1 MAVTSTAAT
10 IHNERR
16 ESENLAAMT
25 VAADKDTRRSWGWAG
40 RALHWWLGELGALYD
55 DGARLLQFNSRNAI
69 TLEAGER
76 YWLLRQR
83 QRPLGQIDRAAPE
96 AETRSA
102 LARLVPAGRRQAPIT
117 VEIPQERI
125 LTKRIALPAMAQ
137 AELERILEFEI
148 GRHFPFPAERVHFR
162 HRIIAHG
169 SGAAERGT
177 IEVEIVAVAR
187 EVVEEICD
195 ALADA
200 GLRPKGICL
209 AGGRGAPPL
218 FLATAGLGR
227 SGTTLTRTERALL
240 LALVALAI
248 LAAASPVVHDRLR
261 IAAAEREI
269 AALKPQAQTMLD
281 LREQQRRAAS
291 VTAGPLRLA
300 ASRPPLVAV
309 LDALTK
315 AVPDGSW
322 LQSLNLSGREI
333 VMDGLSPSAATVAL
347 ALEQSHAF
355 TNVVF
360 RAPITRDPQTGLEHF
375 QLSAA
380 IVEPKP

>member
-1 MAVTSTAAT
+1 
-10 IHNERR
+10 
-16 ESENLAAMT
+16 MT
-25 VAADKDTRRSWGWAG
+25 VAADKDTRRSRGWSG
-40 RALHWWLGELGALYD
+40 RAMQWWLGELGGIYGDA
-55 DGARLLQFNSRNAI
+55 ARLLHFNSRNAI

-102 LARLVPAGRRQAPIT
+102 LARLVPAGTIT
-117 VEIPQERI
+117 VEIPHERI

-137 AELERILEFEI
+137 GEIERILEFEI
-148 GRHFPFPAERVHFR
+148 ARHFPFPAERVHFR
-162 HRIIAHG
+162 HRIIARG
-169 SGAAERGT
+169 SGAADGGT
-177 IEVEIVAVAR
+177 IEVEIVVVAR
-187 EVVEEICD
+187 ELVDEICD

-200 GLRPKGICL
+200 GLRPNGICL
-209 AGGRGAPPL
+209 AGGQGAPPL
-218 FLATAGLGR
+218 FLATGSLGPR
-227 SGTTLTRTERALL
+227 AKILTRAERALL
-240 LALVALAI
+240 LALAALAI
-248 LAAASPVVHDRLR
+248 LAAASPVVHDRLA

-269 AALKPQAQTMLD
+269 AALKPQAQAMLD
-281 LREQQRRAAS
+281 WREQQRRAAS
-291 VTAGPLRLA
+291 ITAGPLRLA
-300 ASRPPLVAV
+300 AARPPLVAV

-322 LQSLNLSGREI
+322 LQSLTLSGREI

-347 ALEQSHAF
+347 ALEKGFAF
-355 TNVVF
+355 ANIVF
-360 RAPITRDPQTGLEHF
+360 RSPITRDPQTGLEHF